1 MVEIVYR
8 IYEVADEKTAKE
20 NTEKDF
26 EFGLY
31 SSISKSQNNE
41 LVMDC
46 LICESREEFKKI
58 IKDEYGSGISFR
70 YSRKLRPGDLYC
82 VIIAEHCYSTEKYF
96 NKVTFTCDCCGATV
110 ETYYGN
116 QYIFLIMKLETIFTE
131 LKIMLKN
138 AFVPIS
144 VSKYMRAENVTR

>member
-46 LICESREEFKKI
+46 LICESREEFKK
-58 IKDEYGSGISFR
+58 
-70 YSRKLRPGDLYC
+70 L
-82 VIIAEHCYSTEKYF
+82 
-96 NKVTFTCDCCGATV
+96 
-110 ETYYGN
+110 
-116 QYIFLIMKLETIFTE
+116 
-131 LKIMLKN
+131 
-138 AFVPIS
+138 
-144 VSKYMRAENVTR
+144 

>member
-20 NTEKDF
+20 NAEKDF
-26 EFGLY
+26 EFDLY

-58 IKDEYGSGISFR
+58 IKDEYGMVFHFATPENFV
-70 YSRKLRPGDLYC
+70 L
-82 VIIAEHCYSTEKYF
+82 VICTA
-96 NKVTFTCDCCGATV
+96 
-110 ETYYGN
+110 
-116 QYIFLIMKLETIFTE
+116 
-131 LKIMLKN
+131 
-138 AFVPIS
+138 
-144 VSKYMRAENVTR
+144 